1 MSSTRWLAAGLGV
14 SYTVGAGIFLV
25 VEPTMGFRTFD
36 DFWNPAL
43 VVPAL
48 TSYAWLVSDLCHLA
62 SGVLLVL
69 LAASLGDA
77 TQKGSRLISVLALCA
92 GTTFVLLAMLDR
104 AAALLPAQRLHV
116 PDSDLEVGQ
125 QPLFAV
131 GTHVVG
137 QRSHRHTDLDVL
149 PVASVLVRSAS
160 RHPGLG
166 SVDAAL
172 AMLVQRH
179 EVAVGDE
186 NHVSATSAVTSVGPA
201 ERNEFLATESDA
213 PVSAV
218 ASVDGDLDLVDE

>member
-104 AAALLPAQRLHV
+104 AAALLPARVTDASTLAT
-116 PDSDLEVGQ
+116 LAIGFIATRVGV
-125 QPLFAV
+125 LFAGLFLLGGV
-131 GTHVVG
+131 IGATAVAYRNH
-137 QRSHRHTDLDVL
+137 L
-149 PVASVLVRSAS
+149 PRWFGILSLLV
-160 RHPGLG
+160 
-166 SVDAAL
+166 AL
-172 AMLVQRH
+172 AAMGFTLVP
-179 EVAVGDE
+179 
-186 NHVSATSAVTSVGPA
+186 TPIPLL
-201 ERNEFLATESDA
+201 LAAWAYALSWVWRD
-213 PVSAV
+213 
-218 ASVDGDLDLVDE
+218 